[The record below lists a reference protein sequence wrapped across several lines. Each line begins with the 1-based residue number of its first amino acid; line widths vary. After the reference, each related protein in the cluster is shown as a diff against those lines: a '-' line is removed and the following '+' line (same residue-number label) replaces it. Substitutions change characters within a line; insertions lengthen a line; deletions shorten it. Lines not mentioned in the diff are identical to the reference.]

1 LKYLP
6 EKHVKNKKEGGWVK
20 VYKEFEL
27 ENEEPRPCDGCKVE
41 L

>member
-6 EKHVKNKKEGGWVK
+6 EKHVEHEKEGGWVIG
-20 VYKEFEL
+20 YNEFEL
-27 ENEEPRPCDGCKVE
+27 ENEEPMQT